1 MTGGNRRTHT
11 YMTGVHIPDWR
22 THIYIYT
29 HVQVVC
35 NYIENFGM
43 YFGLLRILT

>member
-22 THIYIYT
+22 THIYIHMYKLYAIT
-29 HVQVVC
+29 LRILHV
-35 NYIENFGM
+35 
-43 YFGLLRILT
+43 FGLLRILT